1 MDEACHSE
9 PTWLCLALRGDEEK
23 PSAGSPSQQ
32 SGVAI
37 FADSLR
43 HENGRCSR
51 LGNGRKDDLLVS
63 FYRLEPALPSQPQV
77 SERRIRRALP
87 RAGFQEAFLSVQRRE
102 TLNSSPRDPP
112 DPLREALLSS
122 PIAVCDASGRHHS
135 SLHFRDRQSEEQKDI
150 CKAAV
155 AGFLRDRGGNM
166 HITKD
171 WMLDGSLSLQKVVL
185 LNLVRLRE
193 LQIEYCPLL
202 RKSEDLALSYEVIL
216 ATGHLLKC
224 QCYAYRAIH
233 LERGGAEEVRRE
245 CRGGSSSEPSRLLLG
260 GRSAIQTLPT
270 PRQRAAVEALLTW
283 MARSRSGVVDHHGDF
298 NDGAEE
304 ASEALLDTND
314 TTQKPCRE
322 AQAGEPG
329 TEAQKACGV
338 QPSDAGS
345 LKPGPVGWLQSEP
358 KLRADTDPIKK
369 RRSSAKLRSE
379 CRRIFGAIREDGSRA
394 RPPKLTGTVRGV
406 WFQTV
411 WRPRICRRLVEHE
424 RVGSLAAESWINLDS
439 GPLF

>member
-102 TLNSSPRDPP
+102 
-112 DPLREALLSS
+112 
-122 PIAVCDASGRHHS
+122 
-135 SLHFRDRQSEEQKDI
+135 DI

-345 LKPGPVGWLQSEP
+345 LKPGPVGWLRKLP
-358 KLRADTDPIKK
+358 KGEENPPPPK
-369 RRSSAKLRSE
+369 RR
-379 CRRIFGAIREDGSRA
+379 RI
-394 RPPKLTGTVRGV
+394 
-406 WFQTV
+406 
-411 WRPRICRRLVEHE
+411 
-424 RVGSLAAESWINLDS
+424 
-439 GPLF
+439 